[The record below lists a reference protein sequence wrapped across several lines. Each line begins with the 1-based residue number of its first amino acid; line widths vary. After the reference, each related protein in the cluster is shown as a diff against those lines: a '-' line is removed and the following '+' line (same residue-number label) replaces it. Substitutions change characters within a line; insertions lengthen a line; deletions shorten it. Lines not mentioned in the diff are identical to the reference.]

1 MSRHTGIRI
10 VSLFPGLEQ
19 TLQDALL
26 AAIET
31 VLIEA
36 EAERIWIE
44 ETPTHDLRV
53 HAELPPTDRPEAKV
67 VPIQTA
73 PSAPSAATIRSSV
86 SVPTTSADKVSTRD
100 RSDTESVE

>member
-1 MSRHTGIRI
+1 MTRYAGNRI
-10 VSLFPGLEQ
+10 VSLFPGLDQ

-31 VLIEA
+31 VLVDA

-53 HAELPPTDRPEAKV
+53 HASLPPVDAPEAPV
-67 VPIQTA
+67 VPIG
-73 PSAPSAATIRSSV
+73 SAPSAATIRSSV
-86 SVPTTSADKVSTRD
+86 SVPTPAADQDCARD
-100 RSDTESVE
+100 RSDTGSVE